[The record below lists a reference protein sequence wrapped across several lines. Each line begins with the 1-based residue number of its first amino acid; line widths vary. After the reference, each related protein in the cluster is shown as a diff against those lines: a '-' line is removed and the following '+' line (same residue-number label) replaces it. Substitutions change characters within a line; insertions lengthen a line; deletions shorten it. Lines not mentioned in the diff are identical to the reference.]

1 MDEFWEK
8 VKKGA
13 QEASE
18 RAAKLGKTAKIKA
31 EIASLNSS
39 KRGKFV
45 ELGEKIY
52 SLYRK
57 EKLSEKTKTE
67 VRDILEIL
75 DGIEEEVEEKT
86 KQIKPLMKKKDTEK
100 KKTIPE
106 KPKGVGKTRGK
117 KKTIPEKPKD
127 VGKTTKKKEKTKKR
141 ETKK

>member
-18 RAAKLGKTAKIKA
+18 KAAWFGKTAKIKA

-39 KRGKFV
+39 KRGKFI

-52 SLYRK
+52 FLYRK

-67 VRDILEIL
+67 VRDILEKL
-75 DGIEEEVEEKT
+75 DGIEKEVKEKT
-86 KQIKPLMKKKDTEK
+86 KQVGPVMEKKDM
-100 KKTIPE
+100 
-106 KPKGVGKTRGK
+106 GK
-117 KKTIPEKPKD
+117 KRKTPEKPKD
-127 VGKTTKKKEKTKKR
+127 IGKTTKKKRKTPEKPKDIGKTTKKKRKTKKR

>member
-13 QEASE
+13 QEATE
-18 RAAKLGKTAKIKA
+18 RAAQLGKTAKIKA

-57 EKLSEKTKTE
+57 EKLSDKTKTE
-67 VRDILEIL
+67 VRDILETV
-75 DGIEEEVEEKT
+75 DGIEEEVEEKI
-86 KQIKPLMKKKDTEK
+86 KQIKPLMKKKDMEK
-100 KKTIPE
+100 KKT
-106 KPKGVGKTRGK
+106 T
-117 KKTIPEKPKD
+117 PEKPKD
-127 VGKTTKKKEKTKKR
+127 VGKTAKKKKTTPEKPKDVGKTAKKKKETKKR
-141 ETKK
+141 GKEK